1 MEKEEVSL
9 FKTLLASLGIGSARI
24 DLVLDR
30 DEVIMGE
37 KVTGQLYV
45 YGGNVKQEIE
55 GLSVDL
61 RLKSHHAKTAQEME
75 ETVCTIEV
83 TDEEFTLRPGVEMK
97 FPFSFVCPYTLP
109 ISSIN
114 TKYYFM
120 SNLEIDNGIDAKD
133 RDFIKI
139 KPAGPIEQFLEGMYE
154 LGMELKWEGLS
165 GEEDEYLQM
174 FQFRPTDW
182 LKGQADEIIF
192 WYDTVKSK
200 KELRGFFEFDGQ
212 FAGKGGDLAD
222 FLNLDESSGA
232 FVFTQEQL
240 ATRESA
246 AETIRAHLQ
255 RHLKGLQV

>member
-1 MEKEEVSL
+1 MQKEDVSL

-30 DEVIMGE
+30 DEVVMGE

-45 YGGNVKQEIE
+45 YGGNVEQVIE

-61 RLKSHHAKTAQEME
+61 RLKSRHVKTGQDME
-75 ETVCTIEV
+75 VTVCTIEV

-97 FPFSFVCPYTLP
+97 FPFSFVCPFTLP

-120 SNLEIDNGIDAKD
+120 SNLEIDNGVDAKD
-133 RDFIKI
+133 RDFIRI
-139 KPAGPIEQFLEGMYE
+139 KPVGPIKQFLEGMSE
-154 LGMELKWEGLS
+154 LGLELKAEGLS
-165 GEEDEYLQM
+165 GDEDEYLQM
-174 FQFRPTDW
+174 FQFHPADW
-182 LKGQADEIIF
+182 LKGQTDEIIF

-200 KELRGFFEFDGQ
+200 KELRGFFELKGQ
-212 FAGKGGDLAD
+212 SSAKGDLLIFD
-222 FLNLDESSGA
+222 LN
-232 FVFTQEQL
+232 QL

-246 AETIRAHLQ
+246 AETIRAHLLDQ
-255 RHLKGLQV
+255 LKGLQV